1 MTFLDQIASAGT
13 INIPL
18 IIVLLAIGAVCKH
31 CFKKLNND
39 TIPVIMLI
47 AGVVIVILLKIP
59 FDPRDDVLLN
69 VLVEGI
75 ASGATAVGIHTQ
87 GKTIFTIFGVFGS
100 DKNNV
105 ESDTNSDSGV

>member
-18 IIVLLAIGAVCKH
+18 IIVLLAIGAVCKY
-31 CFKKLNND
+31 CLKKVNND

-59 FDPRDDVLLN
+59 FDPQDDVLN